1 MLNPDRATEARNHNT
16 ELLWETLTAYFN
28 DFEGITKHEVLNLVD
43 FDLTENEDR
52 DAEAIFERAIKA
64 CRKRAERE
72 GKFIPRATIKEDR
85 GFAYVLTDRADLV
98 IDGYIAQ
105 NQIAQGV
112 ERSTHKHE
120 AFIETH
126 ADDLPPAMRV
136 LFEKMSAARAEYTDI
151 LTQKV
156 QDHQD
161 DLIAVLDAVRM
172 EHQRNEASLGDI

>member
-1 MLNPDRATEARNHNT
+1 MPNPERALEARRTNT
-16 ELLWETLTAYFN
+16 ELLRETLTAYFN
-28 DFEGITKHEVLNLVD
+28 DFDGITKYEILALVE
-43 FDLTENEDR
+43 FDLAENEDR
-52 DAEAIFERAIKA
+52 DEEAIFERAMKA
-64 CRKRAERE
+64 CRKRAEKE
-72 GKFIPRATIKEDR
+72 GKFIPRAVIKDGR

-105 NQIAQGV
+105 NRIAQGV

-120 AFIETH
+120 AFIKTH
-126 ADDLPPAMRV
+126 AEDLPPAMRV

-161 DLIAVLDAVRM
+161 DLVAVLDAVRM
-172 EHQRNEASLGDI
+172 EKQLETAHEPV